1 MIESIKEVNSI
12 FEQPW
17 WLDAVAPNGWMSLEV
32 KDKEEHVVARWP
44 MVSKRQ
50 FGFRLY
56 GMPSCT
62 QTLGPWIDCNST
74 NQVKALTKK
83 KDLYEALLLQIPSG
97 ANVDLV
103 MDNSTDFFLPFRWHG
118 YRIEPT
124 LSYRFSDL
132 TDLDK
137 VFKGIKDSRKTVIKN
152 AAKVLSVKKEED
164 IEILIDQQKKTFERQ
179 GRKLPIPENVIR
191 RIDEVCKEHDA
202 RYMLVAR
209 DGEGIIHGASYF
221 VYDRNV
227 CYYIMSG
234 ADPQY
239 RNSGAGSL
247 LIWEGIKMAAEVTK
261 AFDFEGSNIMD
272 IEKNFRTFGAP
283 FIVNYRVFKLNPL
296 LAAFDY
302 FKPRIKKLIGYKI

>member
-1 MIESIKEVNSI
+1 MKDSIKEVNSI

-17 WLDAVAPNGWMSLEV
+17 WLDAVAPDSWESLEV
-32 KDKEEHVVARWP
+32 LDNGRIVARWP
-44 MVSKRQ
+44 IVKQ
-50 FGFRLY
+50 NTLGFRIL

-62 QTLGPWIDCNST
+62 QTLGPWIDCHLT
-74 NQVKALTKK
+74 NQVKALTKR
-83 KDLYEALLLQIPSG
+83 KDLYDALLQQIPSG
-97 ANVDLV
+97 WNVDMV
-103 MDNSTDFFLPFRWHG
+103 MDSSAAYFLPFRWHG
-118 YRIEPT
+118 YRIEPN

-137 VFKGIKDSRKTVIKN
+137 IYKGIKDSRKTVLKN
-152 AAKVLSVKKEED
+152 AAKMLIVNEETD

-179 GRKLPIPENVIR
+179 GRKLPMSEAVIR
-191 RIDEVCKEHDA
+191 RIDEACKMRDS
-202 RYMLVAR
+202 RFMLVAR
-209 DGEGIIHGASYF
+209 DDDGHIHGASYF
-221 VYDRNV
+221 VYDSNI

-247 LIWEGIKMAAEVTK
+247 LIWEGVKRAAAVSK

-283 FIVNYRVFKLNPL
+283 FVVNYRVYKLNPL

-302 FKPRIKKLIGYKI
+302 FKPKIKKLIGYKI

>member
-1 MIESIKEVNSI
+1 MVESIKEVNSI

-17 WLDAVAPNGWMSLEV
+17 WLDAVAPGEWESIEIKE
-32 KDKEEHVVARWP
+32 KDQIVARWP
-44 MVSKRQ
+44 LVKKKQ

-62 QTLGPWIDCNST
+62 QTLGPWISCNLS
-74 NQVKALTKK
+74 NYVKALTKK
-83 KDLYEALLLQIPSG
+83 KDLYEALLKQMPSG
-97 ANVDLV
+97 RNVDVVL
-103 MDNSTDFFLPFRWHG
+103 DNSASYFLPFRWAG
-118 YRIEPT
+118 YKVEPN

-137 VFKGIKDSRKTVIKN
+137 IFKGIKDSRKTVIKN
-152 AAKVLSVKKEED
+152 AAKILKVKAETDVD
-164 IEILIDQQKKTFERQ
+164 IIIEQQKKTFERQ
-179 GRKLPIPENVIR
+179 GRKLPISEGTIR
-191 RIDEVCKEHDA
+191 RIDEACKEHDA
-202 RYMLVAR
+202 RFILVAY
-209 DGEGIIHGASYF
+209 DEEGNIHGASYF
-221 VYDRNV
+221 VYDSNI

-247 LIWEGIKMAAEVTK
+247 LIWEGIRKAAQVSK

-283 FIVNYRVFKLNPL
+283 FVINFRIYQLNPI

-302 FKPRIKKLIGYKI
+302 FKPRIKKMIGYKI